1 MRRALICFTRPPV
14 PGRTKARL
22 MPLLSGEECAA
33 LHTAFL
39 RDIAAVCGR
48 VDADLYVAYA
58 PEGDWGILRELF
70 PAALDLFPQDG
81 EGLGE
86 RMHRALS
93 RVLALGY
100 EACVLIG
107 SDLPELTEGHLA
119 AAFAALEEADASL
132 GPTEDGGY
140 YLVGLKKPC
149 RALFAGQ
156 AYGHESVY
164 ENALA
169 AIRGAGLRF
178 RPAPPCRDVDV
189 PEDLCRLPGTVRPDS
204 HTARLLKILEWE
216 GRNDG

>member
-1 MRRALICFTRPPV
+1 MEIHPIAHIQSDFKEKFGIPRQSGLVEALRASIIFTPPYRVPDAVRGLEEFSHIWLVWEFSQARREGWSPTVRPPRL
-14 PGRTKARL
+14 GGNARL
-22 MPLLSGEECAA
+22 GVFATRSP
-33 LHTAFL
+33 F
-39 RDIAAVCGR
+39 R
-48 VDADLYVAYA
+48 
-58 PEGDWGILRELF
+58 PN
-70 PAALDLFPQDG
+70 
-81 EGLGE
+81 
-86 RMHRALS
+86 
-93 RVLALGY
+93 ALGLSAVRL
-100 EACVLIG
+100 EAV
-107 SDLPELTEGHLA
+107 
-119 AAFAALEEADASL
+119 EADASL

>member
-1 MRRALICFTRPPV
+1 M
-14 PGRTKARL
+14 
-22 MPLLSGEECAA
+22 
-33 LHTAFL
+33 
-39 RDIAAVCGR
+39 
-48 VDADLYVAYA
+48 
-58 PEGDWGILRELF
+58 
-70 PAALDLFPQDG
+70 
-81 EGLGE
+81 
-86 RMHRALS
+86 
-93 RVLALGY
+93 
-100 EACVLIG
+100 
-107 SDLPELTEGHLA
+107 
-119 AAFAALEEADASL
+119 EADASL

>member
-1 MRRALICFTRPPV
+1 MKRALICFTRAPV
-14 PGRTKARL
+14 PGRTKTRL
-22 MPLLSGEECAA
+22 MPLLSAEECAA

-39 RDIAAVCGR
+39 RDIAGVCGR

-58 PEGDWGILRELF
+58 PEGGWGALREIF
-70 PAALDLFPQDG
+70 PAALGFFPQEGD
-81 EGLGE
+81 GLGE

-100 EACVLIG
+100 GAGVLIG
-107 SDLPELTEGHLA
+107 SDLPELTEAHLA

-149 RALFAGQ
+149 PALFAGQ
-156 AYGHESVY
+156 AYGHGSVY
-164 ENALA
+164 RNALA

-178 RPAPPCRDVDV
+178 LPAPPCRDVDV
-189 PEDLCRLPGTVRPDS
+189 PEDLRRLPGTVAPGS
-204 HTARLLKILEWE
+204 HTARFLKTLRWE
-216 GRNDG
+216 ERENG

>member
-1 MRRALICFTRPPV
+1 MRRALICFTRPPI
-14 PGRTKARL
+14 PGRTKTRL

-164 ENALA
+164 ENAWA